1 MTASTLKLIR
11 WEWFKL
17 QRRWMPW
24 ILLGFLLLF
33 SQLSVW
39 GSLISY
45 TRLQSSGGSV
55 SLPAVTDASG
65 RGGQFRTVSC
75 NDLVADPSAVVPDA
89 TPLEVITGLQAQ
101 CRQQAEQLQGQLW
114 RQYDQFTLP
123 GSFPR
128 SFGII
133 QGVGLILLA
142 VLTASSVGSD
152 HGLGTLRPILVRGTG
167 RLSYLAGK
175 FLLLIVVAAGALLV
189 VAIFTAI
196 SSLIAAGVAEAPPG
210 VPETSSWATAVAA
223 LGKTWYSFIP
233 YIAFAGTL
241 TILTRSTAAGM
252 GIGLETRLK
261 SPAVT
266 R

>member
-133 QGVGLILLA
+133 
-142 VLTASSVGSD
+142 
-152 HGLGTLRPILVRGTG
+152 RG
-167 RLSYLAGK
+167 
-175 FLLLIVVAAGALLV
+175 
-189 VAIFTAI
+189 
-196 SSLIAAGVAEAPPG
+196 
-210 VPETSSWATAVAA
+210 
-223 LGKTWYSFIP
+223 
-233 YIAFAGTL
+233 
-241 TILTRSTAAGM
+241 
-252 GIGLETRLK
+252 
-261 SPAVT
+261 
-266 R
+266 